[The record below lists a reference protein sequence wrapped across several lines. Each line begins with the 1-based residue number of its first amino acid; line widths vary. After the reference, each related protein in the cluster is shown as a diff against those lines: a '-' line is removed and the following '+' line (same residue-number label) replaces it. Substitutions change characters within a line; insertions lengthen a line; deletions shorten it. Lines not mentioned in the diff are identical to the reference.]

1 MRIISQDGI
10 FDLPYEQAV
19 VARLDEKVIAYP
31 FSDLESSDYIQFAS
45 YSTEEKAIKAMEMC
59 REHYATAEYNRRITP
74 KGDTLTD
81 MEVAKELLAS
91 GFIFQFPADE
101 EVEV

>member
-19 VARLDEKVIAYP
+19 VARFDEKVIAYP
-31 FSDLESSDYIQFAS
+31 FNDLESSDYIQLAS
-45 YSTEEKAIKAMEMC
+45 YSTEEKAIKALEMC
-59 REHYATAEYNRRITP
+59 RREYGKYYSVDGGVSLVTGAVAQPAIFNYP
-74 KGDTLTD
+74 K
-81 MEVAKELLAS
+81 
-91 GFIFQFPADE
+91 IFQFPEDE